1 MTAAE
6 QLHPAPTV
14 PAPGQSWRLTATVTV
29 ADFGPVPAG
38 MVAFKLADGRPFL
51 FPHSAG
57 TWLPA
62 DTPTVEVVLERRLH
76 AWDRAASNAARDS
89 QEQTIARAMVDE
101 LTTIRDLITR
111 GTVQ

>member
-6 QLHPAPTV
+6 QLDPAMPL
-14 PAPGQSWRLTATVTV
+14 AGQSWRLTTTVTV

-51 FPHSAG
+51 FPHTAG
-57 TWLPA
+57 SWTPA
-62 DTPTVEVVLERRLH
+62 ATPTAEVVLERRIH
-76 AWDRAASNAARDS
+76 AWERAASNAARDS

-101 LTTIRDLITR
+101 LTTIRDLITH
-111 GTVQ
+111 GTSR